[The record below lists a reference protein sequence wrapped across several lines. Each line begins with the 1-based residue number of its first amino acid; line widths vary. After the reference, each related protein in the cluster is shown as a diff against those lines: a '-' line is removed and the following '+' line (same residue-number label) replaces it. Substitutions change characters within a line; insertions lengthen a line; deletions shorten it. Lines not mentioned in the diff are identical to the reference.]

1 MWAVT
6 TIVSVPPGVAAESL
20 RQALEEA
27 AVPAVR
33 TLPGL
38 RSAVWTLSDDH
49 RTGVGFYVFETEEAA
64 RARASV
70 YVVGAEAPG
79 GVTIS
84 DVPVLQ
90 VLTQA

>member
-1 MWAVT
+1 
-6 TIVSVPPGVAAESL
+6 
-20 RQALEEA
+20 
-27 AVPAVR
+27 
-33 TLPGL
+33 
-38 RSAVWTLSDDH
+38 
-49 RTGVGFYVFETEEAA
+49 VFETEEAA

-84 DVPVLQ
+84 DVQVLQ